1 MNFLILGDICGASG
15 MNAIKKNLK
24 SIIKKKNIDFTIA
37 NGENAA
43 DNGKGITQKN
53 LKDLLNS
60 GVDVV
65 TSGNHIWDQK
75 EISDVIDKEKRLI
88 RPENLIEGQP
98 GNGYGV
104 FEFKEKKIA
113 VINLIGNVFM
123 KKSQNVFLA
132 IEKVMNKLKLNQN
145 VDFIVVDVHGEITSE
160 KMALGHLLDGRVT
173 GVVGTHTHVPTSDY
187 KILEKGTAYQ
197 TDLGMCGDYDSVI
210 GMNKEN
216 SLKKFLKESSA
227 VQHFPANGEAT
238 ICGVVVEA
246 DNSSGLAKKINQII
260 IGGTLKENF

>member
-104 FEFKEKKIA
+104 FEFKEKNCCNKF
-113 VINLIGNVFM
+113 NWKCFYEE
-123 KKSQNVFLA
+123 KS
-132 IEKVMNKLKLNQN
+132 KC
-145 VDFIVVDVHGEITSE
+145 
-160 KMALGHLLDGRVT
+160 
-173 GVVGTHTHVPTSDY
+173 
-187 KILEKGTAYQ
+187 IL
-197 TDLGMCGDYDSVI
+197 S
-210 GMNKEN
+210 N
-216 SLKKFLKESSA
+216 
-227 VQHFPANGEAT
+227 
-238 ICGVVVEA
+238 
-246 DNSSGLAKKINQII
+246 
-260 IGGTLKENF
+260 